1 MGQPASG
8 GRRLRPSPTTLAI
21 IAGVALAALLVIAWL
36 RGWIQPL
43 LQHEQLVEWMR
54 RPGIAGPLIC
64 VGIQFLQVVAFA
76 IPGEITQFA
85 AGYVFGAGW
94 GVLYSII
101 GILFGSAVDFGIAK
115 AVGRPMIKKMV
126 GAEKLSGIDESMQ
139 SRKGHLAIFALFLLP
154 GAPKDA
160 MCYAAGLTVPARM
173 PALLM
178 STTFGAQA
186 YDRDFAAMIW
196 LALAV
201 AIVIAA
207 TGYYRRGRRG
217 Q

>member
-1 MGQPASG
+1 M
-8 GRRLRPSPTTLAI
+8 
-21 IAGVALAALLVIAWL
+21 AALLVIAWL

-160 MCYAAGLTVPARM
+160 MCYAAGLTPLSLGRFLVLSVPARM